1 MASPSLPPSFVRPS
15 PSLLFVLFQSPSSL
29 LRRRRRRIRD
39 TVMAIQIYEG
49 RTLRKHEEE
58 EEEEEE
64 EQDRAILSCAIVQ

>member
-1 MASPSLPPSFVRPS
+1 
-15 PSLLFVLFQSPSSL
+15 
-29 LRRRRRRIRD
+29 
-39 TVMAIQIYEG
+39 MAIQIYEG